1 MRFCKYFLSLINLVI
16 FPLFCLH
23 FIQNSEDGRTYFVK
37 IHAPWEVLVTYAE
50 VLGMKM
56 PIKESDIPSDDKIPF
71 RCMLEPL
78 KLPRDVKHPTP
89 EYFTVQFT
97 RHRQELFLIQDESSF
112 FPSSSR
118 NRIVG
123 RENLWVHPFKCA
135 FICECVQ
142 CYDCKV
148 LLCKF

>member
-1 MRFCKYFLSLINLVI
+1 MGFYKNFLSLINLVI

-50 VLGMKM
+50 VLGIKM
-56 PIKESDIPSDDKIPF
+56 PVKESDIPSADRLPF
-71 RCMLEPL
+71 SCMLEPL

-89 EYFTVQFT
+89 DYFTVQFS
-97 RHRQELFLIQDESSF
+97 RHRQELFLIKDESSF

-123 RENLWVHPFKCA
+123 REDLWVHLFNCA
-135 FICECVQ
+135 FMCVHVQ
-142 CYDCKV
+142 YYDLQGV
-148 LLCKF
+148 SG